1 MPPLLSDLV
10 IVLALFGIS
19 LWAFGVHWDAF
30 AMAVILTAAY
40 TYMMH
45 RKDRLI

>member
-1 MPPLLSDLV
+1 MRPLFSDLV
-10 IVLALFGIS
+10 IVLAFFGMS

-30 AMAVILTAAY
+30 VMGVILSGAY